1 MSKRKSK
8 NRLPTKTPTVPAGQK
23 EQTKVAHLTQQQF
36 SGPVPPPQ
44 ILQGYD
50 QIIPGA
56 AERILRMAEED
67 AEHQKEIEKTAI
79 TLAGEEVKRGQRYG
93 LTIGILAFI
102 TSIIALALGSE
113 KTAIALGGTT
123 VVGLVAVFVT
133 GRIKQSSTKD
143 NGEQGN

>member
-36 SGPVPPPQ
+36 SGPVPHPQ

-67 AEHQKEIEKTAI
+67 AEHQRKIEKTAI
-79 TLAGEEVKRGQRYG
+79 TLAT
-93 LTIGILAFI
+93 LL
-102 TSIIALALGSE
+102 SISCFLSLSFNS
-113 KTAIALGGTT
+113 L
-123 VVGLVAVFVT
+123 
-133 GRIKQSSTKD
+133 
-143 NGEQGN
+143 